1 VRRQILQLAFDVD
14 NDGDLDL
21 LVGSG
26 GNEKQTNSI
35 TLIDYILMM
44 VEEFCKSKIQFL
56 QPIVMYQ

>member
-1 VRRQILQLAFDVD
+1 MLIMT
-14 NDGDLDL
+14 GIL

-44 VEEFCKSKIQFL
+44 VKEFLLK
-56 QPIVMYQ
+56 

>member
-1 VRRQILQLAFDVD
+1 MIPSLKQFDLDSDANYEDTAASFFDVD

-35 TLIDYILMM
+35 TLIDYILMIR
-44 VEEFCKSKIQFL
+44 EFC
-56 QPIVMYQ
+56 